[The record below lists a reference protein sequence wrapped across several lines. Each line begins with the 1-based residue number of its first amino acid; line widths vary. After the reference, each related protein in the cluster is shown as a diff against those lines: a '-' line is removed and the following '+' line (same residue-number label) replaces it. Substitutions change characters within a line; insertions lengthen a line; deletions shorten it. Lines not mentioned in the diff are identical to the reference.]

1 MIPPVSDSPP
11 RPAAFLDRDGVLNVD
26 THYAHLPEHIEW
38 VGGAPQA
45 IAQLNAAGY
54 FVFVVT
60 NQAGVAR
67 GLYDE
72 ASVRRLHDWM
82 AAELSGA
89 GALVDAW
96 YYCPHHPS
104 EGLPPYRLDC
114 DCRKPK
120 PGMLQQALGRFPVD
134 LAASFLVGDR
144 ETDIAAAEAAGIPGF
159 MFSGGA
165 LDRFVDDCLAR
176 IGRRR

>member
-1 MIPPVSDSPP
+1 MTAPASDLST
-11 RPAAFLDRDGVLNVD
+11 RPAAFLDRDGVINVD
-26 THYAHLPEHIEW
+26 SHYPHLPEHIEW
-38 VGGAPQA
+38 ISGAPQA
-45 IAQLNAAGY
+45 IARLNAAGY

-72 ASVRRLHDWM
+72 ASVLRLHDWM

-104 EGLPPYRLDC
+104 EGAPPYRLDC

-120 PGMLQQALGRFPVD
+120 PGMLQQALNSFPVD
-134 LAASFLVGDR
+134 LGASFLVGDR
-144 ETDIAAAEAAGIPGF
+144 VTDIAAAEAAGIPGF
-159 MFSGGA
+159 LFSGGA
-165 LDRFVDDCLAR
+165 LDAFVGDCLSR
-176 IGRRR
+176 IAPRR